1 MPRGVFTPFQF
12 LPPYN
17 MGAPGNAN
25 TAGGGGGIG
34 PFFRD
39 ALDARRS
46 AYNQTPEAM
55 YPDGYLGTINTRRQ
69 DRLLDSLKTRA
80 NQRSYVRGVHKGER
94 IDPSDYLWPGQL
106 QPMDGIMRQGREAV
120 PFDTMVL
127 SPRHA
132 PRLDL
137 VPQYSPRQEAMMGAD
152 AGIGRSNQL
161 RKLAP
166 PWR

>member
-1 MPRGVFTPFQF
+1 MPRGVFTPWQY

-17 MGAPGNAN
+17 QGAPGNAN
-25 TAGGGGGIG
+25 TAGGGGGLG

-46 AYNQTPEAM
+46 AFNRTPEAM
-55 YPDGYLGTINTRRQ
+55 YPDGYLGTINTRRG
-69 DRLLDSLKTRA
+69 DRLLDSLKQRA

-94 IDPSDYLWPGQL
+94 IDPADYMYPPSL
-106 QPMDGIMRQGREAV
+106 QPTRGIERQMEGV
-120 PFDTMVL
+120 LVDTMVL
-127 SPRHA
+127 SERNA
-132 PRLDL
+132 PRQDL
-137 VPQYSPRQEAMMGAD
+137 VPQWSPRQQSLMGAD
-152 AGIGRSNQL
+152 PGIGRTTQL